1 MKQIKILLLLLVVAF
16 FSLSCSNEISKL
28 KKLADGN
35 DVNAQI
41 KLAKIYYDG
50 NKKVQQD
57 YKEAFKYYSKAAEN
71 NNKDAQLEMVWM
83 LFRGQGTDRDFKK
96 AVELLNKYADNGNK
110 KAQEVLA
117 SMYYFG
123 IFVKKNYQRAF
134 ELFLIA
140 AEDGKLYAQE
150 KLGDMYYEGEY
161 VKKNYSKALEWYHKA
176 DEQGSLYGKI
186 ASIEIEEMD
195 IKGEL

>member
-1 MKQIKILLLLLVVAF
+1 
-16 FSLSCSNEISKL
+16 
-28 KKLADGN
+28 
-35 DVNAQI
+35 
-41 KLAKIYYDG
+41 
-50 NKKVQQD
+50 
-57 YKEAFKYYSKAAEN
+57 
-71 NNKDAQLEMVWM
+71 
-83 LFRGQGTDRDFKK
+83 
-96 AVELLNKYADNGNK
+96 

-123 IFVKKNYQRAF
+123 IFVKKDYKRAF

-161 VKKNYSKALEWYHKA
+161 VKRNYKKALEWYHKA
-176 DEQGSLYGKI
+176 MEQGSLYGKI
-186 ASIEIEEMD
+186 ASIEIEQMD

>member
-1 MKQIKILLLLLVVAF
+1 MKTFRFAVIALCLVSF
-16 FSLSCSNEISKL
+16 IGCGNEISKL
-28 KKLADGN
+28 KKYAENN
-35 DVNAQI
+35 DVNAQM

-50 NKKVQQD
+50 TDKVAQD
-57 YKEAFKYYSKAAEN
+57 YKESFKYYSMAAEN
-71 NNKDAQLEMVWM
+71 DNKDAQLEMVWM
-83 LFRGQGTDRDFKK
+83 LFSGKGTDRDFKK
-96 AVELLNKYADNGNK
+96 AVSLLNKYADAKNK

-123 IFVKKNYQRAF
+123 IFVKKDYKRAF

-150 KLGDMYYEGEY
+150 KLGDMYYY
-161 VKKNYSKALEWYHKA
+161 VKKNYKKALEWYRKA
-176 DEQGSLYGKI
+176 TEQGSLYGKI
-186 ASIEIEEMD
+186 ASIEIEQMD

>member
-1 MKQIKILLLLLVVAF
+1 MKKINFCVALF
-16 FSLSCSNEISKL
+16 CMFCLIGCGSEVDKL
-28 KKLADGN
+28 KKYAENN
-35 DVNAQI
+35 DVDAQM

-50 NKKVQQD
+50 TKKVAQD
-57 YKEAFKYYSKAAEN
+57 YKESFKYYSMAAEHDD
-71 NNKDAQLEMVWM
+71 KDAQLEVVWM
-83 LFRGQGTDRDFKK
+83 LFRGEGTDRDFNK
-96 AVELLNKYADNGNK
+96 AVSLLNKYADSGNK

-123 IFVKKNYQRAF
+123 IFVKKDYKRAF

-161 VKKNYSKALEWYHKA
+161 VKKNYKKALEWYHKA
-176 DEQGSLYGKI
+176 MEQGSLYGKI
-186 ASIEIEEMD
+186 ASIEIEQMD

>member
-1 MKQIKILLLLLVVAF
+1 MKKMKFFAFLMLCVLLAG
-16 FSLSCSNEISKL
+16 CGNEISKL
-28 KKLADGN
+28 KKLADNN
-35 DVNAQI
+35 DVDAQI
-41 KLAKIYYDG
+41 KLAKIYYAG
-50 NKKVQQD
+50 NEKVQQD
-57 YKEAFKYYSKAAEN
+57 YKESFKYYSKAADAG
-71 NNKDAQLEMVWM
+71 NKDAQLEMVWM
-83 LFRGQGTDRDFKK
+83 LFRGQGTDRDYNK

-134 ELFLIA
+134 DLFLIA

-186 ASIEIEEMD
+186 ASIEIEQMD

>member
-1 MKQIKILLLLLVVAF
+1 MKLFKSVIMMLCLVSFVG
-16 FSLSCSNEISKL
+16 CGNEISKL
-28 KKLADGN
+28 KKYADNN
-35 DVNAQI
+35 DVNAQM

-50 NKKVQQD
+50 TEKVPQD
-57 YKEAFKYYSKAAEN
+57 YKQAFKYYSMAAEN
-71 NNKDAQLEMVWM
+71 NNKDAQLETVWM
-83 LFRGQGTDRDFKK
+83 LFRGTGTDRDFKK
-96 AVELLNKYADNGNK
+96 AVSLLNKYADAKNK
-110 KAQEVLA
+110 QAQEVLA

-123 IFVKKNYQRAF
+123 IFVKKDYKRAF

-161 VKKNYSKALEWYHKA
+161 VKKNYKKALEWYTKA
-176 DEQGSLYGKI
+176 TEQGSLYAKI
-186 ASIEIEEMD
+186 AAIEIEQMD

>member
-1 MKQIKILLLLLVVAF
+1 MKQITFV
-16 FSLSCSNEISKL
+16 FSLICMFVLAGCGNEIDKL
-28 KKLADGN
+28 KKYAENN
-35 DVNAQI
+35 DVDAQM

-50 NKKVQQD
+50 TKKVAQD
-57 YKEAFKYYSKAAEN
+57 YKESFKYYSMAAEQD
-71 NNKDAQLEMVWM
+71 NKDAQLEVVWM
-83 LFRGQGTDRDFKK
+83 LFRGEGTDRDFKK
-96 AVELLNKYADNGNK
+96 AVSLLNEYADSKNK

-123 IFVKKNYQRAF
+123 IFVKKDYKRAF

-161 VKKNYSKALEWYHKA
+161 VKKNYKKALEWYHKA
-176 DEQGSLYGKI
+176 MEQGSLYGKI
-186 ASIEIEEMD
+186 ASIEIEQMD